1 MATQTQVLK
10 RNAVQPA
17 RIHDYL
23 YDPLCTLSGVRDHA
37 RATFV
42 AKTGTEQVQ
51 AVPVYQHLF
60 SDLRQYPRFA
70 YRLQSRDPVPTHV
83 SRQWLGQAEAH
94 RDQIALSR
102 LFTGNDAFVVPP
114 RTYDHVDVGGRE
126 RSKFFRKPLIP
137 FMESVQPLLVLDTG
151 RSGTGTF
158 VDMAGHPG
166 TGLLSPGKSMMSS
179 IQPAT
184 RTQAIQT
191 DYMEREAQTD
201 PYTPEYVVKPGEQ
214 PEVLTLA
221 TLMYKKG
228 LPAGL
233 AEVEMIERARAKR
246 QWEASLPPLDDP
258 QQWEKRFKMMSD
270 MERHEWLLRENE
282 IEKLQNLRIELLEKM
297 LKDNETRRHDGAI
310 ERINRQWSKKQ
321 IQREEFVKTN
331 RLHYLRAIRGLLKK
345 RSQIETKYIKND
357 IIRDYTKF
365 ESAAYGPLTRNGY
378 FPDKLT
384 DKYLVKSRFLD
395 TYTGLLELES
405 TLPSNALKI
414 RLPEPKRLA
423 TTKDGHLKRHF
434 RRERDLTNIFK
445 DIAAEKEKKLEE
457 PKPLRFLV
465 KVEKPIPRP
474 PTPSVDV
481 PNPEDE
487 EREKSLLELESTLP
501 SNALKI
507 RLPEPKRL
515 ATTKDG
521 HLKRHFRRERDLTNI
536 FKDIAAE
543 KEKKLEE
550 PKPLRFLVKVEKPIP
565 RPPTPS
571 VDVPNPDIAAEK
583 EKKLEE
589 PKPLRFLVKVEKP
602 IPRPPTPSVDVPN
615 PEDEEREK
623 SIIYLQK
630 LLRGRA
636 TQNMMYKNKEE
647 RIELIEEMRST
658 HALQEQD
665 MNMKKL
671 QRQDIHTA
679 QYVQR
684 KDISRE
690 DFIDSILQTLEGEAM
705 GDMMDYL
712 SKELIRLQEERRIAA
727 FAMLA
732 DRQRRLREA
741 EESGLRQV
749 EERRRREQDELFK
762 QTLKMT
768 QNTVDSYLEDV
779 ILASTLDTSTE
790 QTRTEIHEQA
800 VAIDEIAHDM
810 EAKRTQLES
819 EGIVAELVHGFLI
832 PEVAKQ
838 ESRNKVRLAQH
849 KYLLAAHQ
857 VVKDSSAENLNES
870 AISER
875 QQSASTNQQ
884 DQSTNDEENRNRE
897 EEADDEEQNRTYER
911 DENEQGEDDENRD
924 DDESMRREIDNENEN
939 DIGDADEED

>member
-487 EREKSLLELESTLP
+487 EREKS
-501 SNALKI
+501 
-507 RLPEPKRL
+507 
-515 ATTKDG
+515 
-521 HLKRHFRRERDLTNI
+521 
-536 FKDIAAE
+536 
-543 KEKKLEE
+543 
-550 PKPLRFLVKVEKPIP
+550 
-565 RPPTPS
+565 
-571 VDVPNPDIAAEK
+571 
-583 EKKLEE
+583 
-589 PKPLRFLVKVEKP
+589 
-602 IPRPPTPSVDVPN
+602 
-615 PEDEEREK
+615 
-623 SIIYLQK
+623 IIYLQK

-897 EEADDEEQNRTYER
+897 EEEADDEEQNRTYER